1 MRKPSAGFCLLAG
14 RIIDFG
20 SSSLFST
27 LNVDRLAVSSDLTAA
42 KEESP
47 FESNRRQ
54 ASLGA
59 GSPEAWHS
67 KRASSPSTTTSS
79 VCGTET

>member
-1 MRKPSAGFCLLAG
+1 LFVG
-14 RIIDFG
+14 RMDYRFWVVVT
-20 SSSLFST
+20 T
-27 LNVDRLAVSSDLTAA
+27 LNVDRFAVSSDLTAA